1 MEFNIGTDAVD
12 GSAIIR
18 VGGELDIYTAP
29 RLRSALEDAMLQP
42 QVRIV
47 LDLCHVQFI
56 DSTALGVLAYAFERA
71 QAQQRDLRLVLDDPY
86 LLKMFRITGFDNVFA
101 IYPTIDE
108 ALAPPS

>member
-1 MEFNIGTDAVD
+1 MEFDIGTDAGDESV
-12 GSAIIR
+12 IIR

-29 RLRSALEDAMLQP
+29 RLRSALEDAMLDQ
-42 QVRIV
+42 QERIV
-47 LDLCHVQFI
+47 LDLCRVQFI
-56 DSTALGVLAYAFERA
+56 DSTALGVLVYAFERA
-71 QAQQRDLRLVLDDPY
+71 QAQQCDLRLVLDDPY